1 MKIDKKVRLKHYLLG
16 VLGLFTFFL
25 VWELAIRFGFISH
38 RVMALPTEVLDTFL
52 TKLGDPRPDGG
63 TLPQHFLTSF
73 TLAIS
78 GFGLAV
84 LVGVPLGLFMG
95 YFKAFDR
102 YVMPIFEIIR
112 PIPPIAWIPI
122 VIIVLGI
129 GMSAKIFIIFIAS
142 FVACVIN
149 SYLGIKLTNQV
160 YINVSRTSGASHWQT
175 FTTVCVPSALPMVF
189 AGIRYSL
196 GGAWGTLVAAEM
208 LASTGGLGFMIQMG
222 RLLIRPDI
230 IIVGMLTIGL
240 TGALLA
246 KALAEIE
253 ARIIPWRT
261 KK

>member
-1 MKIDKKVRLKHYLLG
+1 MNIARKVKWKHFLLG
-16 VLGLFTFFL
+16 ILGLFVFFMT
-25 VWELAIRFGFISH
+25 WELSIRLGFISN
-38 RVMALPTEVLDTFL
+38 RTMALPTQVFQTFL
-52 TKLGDPRPDGG
+52 VKLTDSRPDGG
-63 TLPQHFLTSF
+63 TLPQHLLTSF
-73 TLAIS
+73 TLAVS

-84 LVGVPLGLFMG
+84 LIGVPLGLFMG
-95 YFKAFDR
+95 YFKAIDR
-102 YVMPIFEIIR
+102 YVMPVFEIMR

-129 GMSAKIFIIFIAS
+129 GMTAKIFIIFVAS

-160 YINVSRTSGASHWQT
+160 HINVAKTSGASEWQI
-175 FTTVCVPSALPMVF
+175 FTTVCIPSSLPMVF

-208 LASTGGLGFMIQMG
+208 LASTNGLGFMIQMG

-230 IIVGMLTIGL
+230 VIVGMLTIGL

-246 KALAEIE
+246 KGLASVED
-253 ARIIPWRT
+253 RIIPWRT